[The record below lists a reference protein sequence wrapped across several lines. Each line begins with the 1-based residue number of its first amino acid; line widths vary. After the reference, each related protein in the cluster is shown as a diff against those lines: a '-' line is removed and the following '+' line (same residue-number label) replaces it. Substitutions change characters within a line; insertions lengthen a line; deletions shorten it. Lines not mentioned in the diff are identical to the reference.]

1 VDALAR
7 LQVDEVGG
15 LRCEWTWPCDSKLV
29 DNKDKK
35 EERKKRIKRKERVL
49 WVFYSFLP
57 SIRSF
62 FIKCFTKVASSPSL
76 ELLVELK

>member
-15 LRCEWTWPCDSKLV
+15 LLCEWTWPCDSKLV

-35 EERKKRIKRKERVL
+35 EERKKRIKRKERV
-49 WVFYSFLP
+49 FYSF
-57 SIRSF
+57 
-62 FIKCFTKVASSPSL
+62 FT
-76 ELLVELK
+76 